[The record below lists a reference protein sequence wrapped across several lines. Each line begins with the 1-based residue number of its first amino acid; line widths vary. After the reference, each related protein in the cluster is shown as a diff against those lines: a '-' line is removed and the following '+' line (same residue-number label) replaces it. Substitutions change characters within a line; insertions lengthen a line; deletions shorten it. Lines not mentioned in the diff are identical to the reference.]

1 MILCVQLPRFA
12 LTVAAGGAEALASRP
27 VAISPISA
35 SSQFI
40 GEVSGT
46 AEAAGV
52 RAGMRLG
59 EALARCPE
67 LVLIPEDPVAAEQ
80 IWERAIQALEGIGG
94 AVEAGAPGLAYF
106 QVDGLLSL
114 HGGMA
119 GLLSAARRAL
129 GRPSRIGGGPT
140 RFCALAAA
148 GQSRVRRARLI
159 EAGDARRYLA
169 GQPVALLSDRP
180 DTAGLVAALERLGV
194 DTLGELIALGAG
206 PVSDRFGRPGEL
218 ARRLA
223 LGQDDP
229 LVPRRP
235 EERLVVTRPVGE
247 ANSLPALERTLDA
260 LVDLVLSARQRRGR
274 TVRAVGLW
282 ARLVERGTWRERV
295 VLRQPL
301 ADAVR
306 LRLALAPKLALLP
319 ASAEKLA
326 LVVSEWGPGEG
337 DQHSLF
343 DAESQARQRRLAV
356 AIEQTQAAA
365 GSYAVLRTR
374 SLDPGSRVPE
384 RRYIYSPY
392 SQ

>member
-27 VAISPISA
+27 VAIAPSGVT
-35 SSQFI
+35 SQLI

-80 IWERAIQALEGIGG
+80 IWERAIQALEGIGA
-94 AVEAGAPGLAYF
+94 AVEPGAAGLAYF
-106 QVDGLLSL
+106 QADGLLGL
-114 HGGMA
+114 HGGMG

-129 GRPSRIGGGPT
+129 GRPARIGGGPT

-148 GQSRVRRARLI
+148 GQSRVRKARLI
-159 EAGDARRYLA
+159 EDRDAHRYLA
-169 GQPVALLSDRP
+169 SQPVALLADRV
-180 DTAGLVAALERLGV
+180 DTAGLVAALERLGI
-194 DTLGELIALGAG
+194 DTLGELVALGAG

-223 LGQDDP
+223 LAHDDP

-235 EERLVVTRPVGE
+235 EERLVVTRSVGE
-247 ANSLPALERTLDA
+247 ANSLPALERTLEA
-260 LVDLVLSARQRRGR
+260 LVDLVLTARQRRGR

-282 ARLVERGTWRERV
+282 ARMVERGTWRDRV
-295 VLRQPL
+295 VLRDPT
-301 ADAVR
+301 ADPVR

-337 DQHSLF
+337 DQQSLF
-343 DAESQARQRRLAV
+343 DAESQARQRRLAI